1 MAVPLPG
8 FVSPEVTVAVKKVRR
23 ESSAEKKKRFLWF
36 WDPGGTPRP
45 IFKNI
50 EKRMS
55 SKITG
60 CHRGQK
66 YGFWY
71 HFGSPGGVLGS
82 LVLAPGPPQ
91 TRLCTSPCKKKDVRE
106 GVRKI
111 PWKNGAEMTQKR
123 GGWNSENMVSYRSVG
138 KSEYAQPQKKTHMF

>member
-1 MAVPLPG
+1 MSPG
-8 FVSPEVTVAVKKVRR
+8 VTVAVKKSPRKVFG
-23 ESSAEKKKRFLWF
+23 KLVFVVFLGS
-36 WDPGGTPRP
+36 GGYPEA
-45 IFKNI
+45 KNI

-66 YGFWY
+66 YGFWH

-82 LVLAPGPPQ
+82 PVLAPGPPQ
-91 TRLCTSPCKKKDVRE
+91 ARLCTSPCKKKDVRE

-111 PWKNGAEMTQKR
+111 PWKNGTEMTQKK
-123 GGWNSENMVSYRSVG
+123 GGWNSENMVCV
-138 KSEYAQPQKKTHMF
+138 